1 VSAVDETHA
10 RELLLSEQARLDSI
24 RDDLIDD
31 GTIVN
36 DDAQEIEEDAAGQHP
51 ADTAS
56 DEEARD
62 RDIGLLEGVEGELR
76 DVEAALERLDQGT
89 YGQCEVCGRPIPDE
103 RLEAYPTARF
113 DVEHEPHA
121 PGGVTDPTR
130 DAAR

>member
-1 VSAVDETHA
+1 MDETHA

-24 RDDLIDD
+24 RADILDD
-31 GTIVN
+31 GTIDD

-56 DEEARD
+56 SVDAAS
-62 RDIGLLEGVEGELR
+62 RDIGLLEQVEGELR
-76 DVEAALERLDQGT
+76 DVEEALERLDRGT

-103 RLEAYPTARF
+103 RLEANPTARF

-130 DAAR
+130 DTAR